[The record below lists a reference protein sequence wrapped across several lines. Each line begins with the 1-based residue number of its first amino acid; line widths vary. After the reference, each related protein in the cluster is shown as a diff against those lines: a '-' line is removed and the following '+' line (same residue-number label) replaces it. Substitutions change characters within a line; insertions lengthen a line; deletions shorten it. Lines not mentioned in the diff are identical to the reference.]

1 MVFKAACDRGAGE
14 HPGALLYA
22 GAAESGYHQSGIGAD
37 GRAGKARRDR
47 GRQLPHR
54 GIDRREP
61 GHVRQ
66 GKSADGGHDHKI
78 KGGIAVVKT
87 MTLDE
92 AVETISC
99 MRNWL
104 LAIDQNDHEGIALR
118 VVIHELER
126 LRTEETRQEKETDT
140 KC

>member
-1 MVFKAACDRGAGE
+1 MVKR
-14 HPGALLYA
+14 
-22 GAAESGYHQSGIGAD
+22 
-37 GRAGKARRDR
+37 
-47 GRQLPHR
+47 
-54 GIDRREP
+54 
-61 GHVRQ
+61 
-66 GKSADGGHDHKI
+66 
-78 KGGIAVVKT
+78 

>member
-14 HPGALLYA
+14 YPGALLYA
-22 GAAESGYHQSGIGAD
+22 GAAEGGYHQSGIGAD
-37 GRAGKARRDR
+37 GCAGKAWRDR

-92 AVETISC
+92 AVKKMSAHRILIGLTDGEKSEKATALT
-99 MRNWL
+99 ML
-104 LAIDQNDHEGIALR
+104 LEIA
-118 VVIHELER
+118 HKELA
-126 LRTEETRQEKETDT
+126 RQEKESDT

>member
-22 GAAESGYHQSGIGAD
+22 GTAKGGYYQPGIGAD
-37 GRAGKARRDR
+37 GCTGKARRDR
-47 GRQLPHR
+47 GRQLPRR

-66 GKSADGGHDHKI
+66 GKSADGGHDYKI
-78 KGGIAVVKT
+78 KGGIAMVKR

-92 AVETISC
+92 AVRKMSTHRILIGLTDGEKPEKATALT
-99 MRNWL
+99 ML
-104 LAIDQNDHEGIALR
+104 LEIA
-118 VVIHELER
+118 HKELA
-126 LRTEETRQEKETDT
+126 RQEKESDT